1 MSYTKSAFL
10 ALTPKKTRKIKAF
23 NPLQFVTRC
32 GIFSVT
38 VTLNIGGVM
47 YLNTT
52 VRIPE
57 IKGKIITKKKGGA
70 TYILYQY
77 GSEYNTDKK
86 YAIPLRAIVGKVS
99 PSDETLMFPNEK
111 YQLYFP
117 DAQIPEE
124 LPLAY
129 RSCCLKIGSCVVIRK
144 VLDEYK
150 LLPMLRKRFGDDTG
164 LILDLVSYL
173 IVEEENAGQYYP
185 DYAFTHPL
193 LTEKMAIHS
202 DSKVSRLLGTM
213 TKDQC
218 IGFLDDW
225 NRERDHKSRIYVS
238 YDSTNKNCGAGDI
251 DIVEFGKAKD
261 DKGLPVFN
269 LSIAM
274 DKTNRVPL
282 FYEEY
287 PGSIT
292 DVSQFTFMVDK
303 AIEYDYKKI
312 GFILDRGYFSKE
324 NIRYIEDNGYT
335 FIIMCKGCKALVSD
349 LVFKNQGSF
358 ETRRE
363 AAIRSYKVY
372 GITVSGRL
380 YDDDTK
386 DRYFHIYYNPSR
398 QAAER
403 EQMEQRIEKFRQFL
417 DKHIGKQVKF
427 GKTYQEYFH
436 LHYDRNGIFRGADE
450 RCDVIE
456 RELQLCGYFCIIT
469 SEKMTASQA
478 LIQYKGRDISEKLFR
493 SDKTFIGSRSER
505 VQSSQ
510 SMSSKIF
517 IEFVALIV
525 RNRIYN
531 LLKEQ
536 MIRMD
541 ARQKYMTVPAAIR
554 ELEKIEM
561 IRRNNKVYKLDHAVT
576 RTQKA
581 ILSSFG
587 IDETDIKKSAE
598 EYSKLLATTQS
609 FITKEEPDDGEEE
622 ID

>member
-1 MSYTKSAFL
+1 
-10 ALTPKKTRKIKAF
+10 
-23 NPLQFVTRC
+23 
-32 GIFSVT
+32 
-38 VTLNIGGVM
+38 M

-52 VRIPE
+52 VKIPE
-57 IKGKIITKKKGGA
+57 MKGKIITKKKGST

-77 GSEYNTDKK
+77 GNEYNPEKR
-86 YAIPLRAIVGKVS
+86 YAVPLRAIVGKVS
-99 PSDETLMFPNEK
+99 TEDPSVMFPNEK
-111 YQLYFP
+111 FQIYFP

-124 LPLAY
+124 LPFAY
-129 RSCCLKIGSCVVIRK
+129 RSCCLKLGSCVIIRK

-150 LLPMLRKRFGDDTG
+150 LAPMLRKRFGDDTG

-193 LTEKMAIHS
+193 NSEKMTIYS
-202 DSKVSRLLGTM
+202 DSKVSRLLSSI

-218 IGFLDDW
+218 ISFLDDW
-225 NRERDHKSRIYVS
+225 NKHRDHKSRIYIS
-238 YDSTNKNCGAGDI
+238 YDSTNKNSDAGDI
-251 DIVEFGKAKD
+251 GIVEFGKAKD

-303 AIEYDYKKI
+303 VIEYGYRKI

-324 NIRYIEDNGYT
+324 NIRYIDENDYS
-335 FIIMCKGCKALVSD
+335 FIIMCKGCKALVSS
-349 LVFKNQGSF
+349 LVLENYGKF
-358 ETRRE
+358 ETKRE
-363 AAIRSYKVY
+363 SAIRAYKVY
-372 GITVSGRL
+372 GTTVSGRL
-380 YDDDTK
+380 YEDDTK
-386 DRYFHIYYNPSR
+386 DRFFHIFYNPSK

-403 EQMEQRIEKFRQFL
+403 EHLEQRIEKLRQFL
-417 DKHIGKQVKF
+417 DKHIGKDDKF
-427 GKTYQEYFH
+427 GKTYQDYFQ
-436 LHYDRNGIFRGADE
+436 LLYDKKGILRGVQE
-450 RCDVIE
+450 RADVIE

-478 LIQYKGRDISEKLFR
+478 LVQYKGRDISEKLFR
-493 SDKTFIGSRSER
+493 SDKTFIGSKSER

-510 SMSSKIF
+510 SMSSKTF

-536 MIRMD
+536 MLRMD
-541 ARQKYMTVPAAIR
+541 TKQKYMTVPAAIR

-561 IRRNNKVYKLDHAVT
+561 VRRSGGSYKLDHAVT
-576 RTQKA
+576 KTQKI

-587 IDETDIKKSAE
+587 LDETNIKDSAE
-598 EYSKLLATTQS
+598 EISKLLATSQS
-609 FITKEEPDDGEEE
+609 LISREEPDDGEEE
-622 ID
+622 IN

>member
-1 MSYTKSAFL
+1 
-10 ALTPKKTRKIKAF
+10 
-23 NPLQFVTRC
+23 
-32 GIFSVT
+32 
-38 VTLNIGGVM
+38 M

-52 VRIPE
+52 VKIPE
-57 IKGKIITKKKGGA
+57 MKGKIITKKKGGT

-77 GSEYNTDKK
+77 GSDYNQEKR
-86 YAIPLRAIVGKVS
+86 YAVPLRAIVGKVS
-99 PSDETLMFPNEK
+99 ADDPSMMFPNEK
-111 YQLYFP
+111 FQTYFP
-117 DAQIPEE
+117 DVEIPEE
-124 LPLAY
+124 LPFAY
-129 RSCCLKIGSCVVIRK
+129 RSCCLKIGSCVIIRK

-150 LLPMLRKRFGDDTG
+150 LQPMLNKRFGDDTG

-173 IVEEENAGQYYP
+173 IIEEENAGQYYP
-185 DYAFTHPL
+185 DYAFNHPL
-193 LTEKMAIHS
+193 FTEKMTIYS
-202 DSKVSRLLGTM
+202 DSKVSRLLNSI

-218 IGFLDDW
+218 ISFLDDW
-225 NRERDHKSRIYVS
+225 NRNRDHKSRIYIS
-238 YDSTNKNCGAGDI
+238 YDSTNKNSDAGDI

-261 DKGLPVFN
+261 EKGLPVFN

-287 PGSIT
+287 PGSVT

-303 AIEYDYKKI
+303 VIEYGYKKI

-324 NIRYIEDNGYT
+324 NIRYIDENDYS
-335 FIIMCKGCKALVSD
+335 FIIMCKGCKALVSS
-349 LVFKNQGSF
+349 LVLENQGTF
-358 ETRRE
+358 ETKRE
-363 AAIRSYKVY
+363 SAIRSYKVY
-372 GITVSGRL
+372 GTTVSSRL
-380 YDDDTK
+380 YEDDGR
-386 DRYFHIYYNPSR
+386 DRYFHIYYNPSK

-403 EQMEQRIEKFRQFL
+403 EHLEQRVEKLRQFL
-417 DKHIGKQVKF
+417 DRHIGRTEKF
-427 GKTYQEYFH
+427 GRTYQSYFRI
-436 LHYDRNGIFRGADE
+436 HYDRKGVLRGVQE
-450 RCDVIE
+450 RTDVIE

-478 LIQYKGRDISEKLFR
+478 LVQYKGRDISEKLFR

-561 IRRNNKVYKLDHAVT
+561 VRRNSGSYKLDHAVT
-576 RTQKA
+576 KTQKT

-587 IDETDIKKSAE
+587 LDETNIAKSAE
-598 EYSKLLATTQS
+598 EIGSLLASGQS
-609 FITKEEPDDGEEE
+609 FTKKEEPYDGEEE
-622 ID
+622 IN

>member
-1 MSYTKSAFL
+1 
-10 ALTPKKTRKIKAF
+10 
-23 NPLQFVTRC
+23 
-32 GIFSVT
+32 
-38 VTLNIGGVM
+38 M

-57 IKGKIITKKKGGA
+57 IKGKIITKKKGGT

-77 GSEYNTDKK
+77 GSEYNPEKQ
-86 YAIPLRAIVGKVS
+86 YAVPLRAIVGKVS
-99 PSDETLMFPNEK
+99 PSDATLMFPNEK
-111 YQLYFP
+111 FQIYFP
-117 DAQIPEE
+117 DAEIPEE

-129 RSCCLKIGSCVVIRK
+129 RSCCLKIGACIIIGK

-150 LLPMLRKRFGDDTG
+150 LVPMLRKRFGSDTG

-173 IVEEENAGQYYP
+173 IVNEENAGQYYP
-185 DYAFTHPL
+185 DFAFTHPL
-193 LTEKMAIHS
+193 LTEKMTIYS
-202 DSKVSRLLGTM
+202 DSKVSRLLSSM

-238 YDSTNKNCGAGDI
+238 YDSTNKNSDAGDI

-287 PGSIT
+287 PGSVT

-303 AIEYDYKKI
+303 VIEYEYKKI

-324 NIRYIEDNGYT
+324 NIRYIDDNGYT
-335 FIIMCKGCKALVSD
+335 FIIMCKGCKALVSG
-349 LVFKNQGSF
+349 LVLENQGSF

-363 AAIRSYKVY
+363 SAIRSYKVY
-372 GITVSGRL
+372 GITVPGRL
-380 YDDDTK
+380 YEDDTK
-386 DRYFHIYYNPSR
+386 VRYFHIYYNPSK

-403 EQMEQRIEKFRQFL
+403 EHLEQRIEKFRQFL
-417 DKHIGKQVKF
+417 DKHIGKPERF

-436 LHYDRNGIFRGADE
+436 LHYDRKGFFRGADE
-450 RCDVIE
+450 RTDIIE

-478 LIQYKGRDISEKLFR
+478 LVQYKGRDISEKLFR

-505 VQSSQ
+505 VQSAQ

-536 MIRMD
+536 MIRMES
-541 ARQKYMTVPAAIR
+541 RQKYLTVPAALR

-561 IRRNNKVYKLDHAVT
+561 VRRNNKTYKLDHAVT
-576 RTQKA
+576 KTQKI

-587 IDETDIKKSAE
+587 LDETDISRQAE
-598 EYSKLLATTQS
+598 EYSKQLTVTQS
-609 FITKEEPDDGEEE
+609 FISKEEPDDGEEE

>member
-1 MSYTKSAFL
+1 
-10 ALTPKKTRKIKAF
+10 
-23 NPLQFVTRC
+23 
-32 GIFSVT
+32 
-38 VTLNIGGVM
+38 M

-52 VRIPE
+52 VKIPVV
-57 IKGKIITKKKGGA
+57 KGKIITKKKGGT
-70 TYILYQY
+70 TYVLYQY
-77 GSEYNTDKK
+77 GSVYNHEKR
-86 YAIPLRAIVGKVS
+86 YAVPKRTIVGKAD
-99 PSDETLMFPNEK
+99 PNDRTLMFPNERF
-111 YQLYFP
+111 QEYFP
-117 DAQIPEE
+117 DAELPEE
-124 LPLAY
+124 LPFAY
-129 RSCCLKIGSCVVIRK
+129 RSCCLRIGAYAVIRK

-150 LLPMLRKRFGDDTG
+150 LQSLLKKRFGDDTG

-173 IVEEENAGQYYP
+173 VIEEENAGQYYP
-185 DYAFTHPL
+185 DFAFTHPL
-193 LTEKMAIHS
+193 FSEKMKIYS
-202 DSKVSRLLGTM
+202 DVKICRLLKSM

-225 NRERDHKSRIYVS
+225 NKKRDHKSRIYIS
-238 YDSTNKNCGAGDI
+238 YDSTNKNSEAGDI
-251 DIVEFGKAKD
+251 SLVEFGKAKD

-274 DKTNRVPL
+274 DKMNRVPL

-324 NIRYIEDNGYT
+324 NIRYIDQNDYT
-335 FIIMCKGCKALVSD
+335 FIIMCRGCKALVSS
-349 LVFKNQGSF
+349 LVLEKRGSF
-358 ETRRE
+358 ETKRE
-363 AAIRSYKVY
+363 ASIRSYKVY
-372 GITVSGRL
+372 GTTVRRKL
-380 YDDDTK
+380 YEDDTK

-403 EQMEQRIEKFRQFL
+403 EKLEQKVERLSQFL
-417 DKHIGKQVKF
+417 KKNVNTQVKF
-427 GKTYQEYFH
+427 GKTYQDYFH
-436 LHYDRNGIFRGADE
+436 LHYDKNGLFVGADE
-450 RCDVIE
+450 RSDVIE

-469 SEKMTASQA
+469 SEKMTVSQA
-478 LIQYKGRDISEKLFR
+478 LIQYKGRDISEKLFQ

-536 MIRMD
+536 MLQLES
-541 ARQKYMTVPAAIR
+541 RQKYMTVPAAIR
-554 ELEKIEM
+554 EREKIEM
-561 IRRNNKVYKLDHAVT
+561 VRRNGKDYKLDHAVT
-576 RTQKA
+576 KNQKI

-587 IDETDIKKSAE
+587 MDEDNIRKSADDIR
-598 EYSKLLATTQS
+598 KQLANSQS
-609 FITKEEPDDGEEE
+609 LMKKEDQDDGKEE
-622 ID
+622 IC

>member
-1 MSYTKSAFL
+1 
-10 ALTPKKTRKIKAF
+10 
-23 NPLQFVTRC
+23 
-32 GIFSVT
+32 
-38 VTLNIGGVM
+38 M

-52 VRIPE
+52 VKIPE
-57 IKGKIITKKKGGA
+57 IKGKIVSKKKGGT

-77 GSEYNTDKK
+77 GSDYNPEKK
-86 YAIPLRAIVGKVS
+86 YAVPLRAIIGKVS
-99 PSDETLMFPNEK
+99 PADATLMYPNEK
-111 YQLYFP
+111 FQVYFP
-117 DAQIPEE
+117 DASIPDE

-129 RSCCLKIGSCVVIRK
+129 RSCCLRIGACVIIRK
-144 VLDEYK
+144 VLDEYS
-150 LLPMLRKRFGDDTG
+150 LVPMLRKRFGNDAG
-164 LILDLVSYL
+164 LMLDLVSYL

-185 DYAFTHPL
+185 DFAFTHPL
-193 LTEKMAIHS
+193 LAEKMTIYS
-202 DSKVSRLLGTM
+202 DSKVSRLLSSI

-225 NRERDHKSRIYVS
+225 NARRDHKSRIYVS
-238 YDSTNKNCGAGDI
+238 YDSTNKNSEAGDI

-287 PGSIT
+287 PGSVT
-292 DVSQFTFMVDK
+292 DVSQFTCMVDK
-303 AIEYDYKKI
+303 VMEYGYKKI
-312 GFILDRGYFSKE
+312 GFILDRGYFSRE
-324 NIRYIEDNGYT
+324 NIRYIDENGYT
-335 FIIMCKGCKALVSD
+335 FIIMCKGCKALVSS
-349 LVFKNQGSF
+349 LVLSIQGSF
-358 ETRRE
+358 ETKRE
-363 AAIRSYKVY
+363 AAIRAYRVY
-372 GITVSGRL
+372 GVTTAARL
-380 YDDDTK
+380 YEDDTE
-386 DRYFHIYYNPSR
+386 DRYFHIYYNPSK

-403 EQMEQRIEKFRQFL
+403 EQLEQRVEKLRQFM
-417 DKHIGKQVKF
+417 DRHIGKDVRF

-436 LHYDRNGIFRGADE
+436 LHYDRRGYFRGADE
-450 RCDVIE
+450 RTDVIE

-469 SEKMTASQA
+469 SDKMTAAQA

-493 SDKTFIGSRSER
+493 TDKTFIGSRSER

-536 MIRMD
+536 MIRTESK
-541 ARQKYMTVPAAIR
+541 QKYMTVPAAIR

-561 IRRNNKVYKLDHAVT
+561 VRRNNGTYKLDHAVT
-576 RTQKA
+576 KTQKV

-587 IDETDIKKSAE
+587 MDEDDIIQRAE
-598 EYSKLLATTQS
+598 EFGKLLSTTQS
-609 FITKEEPDDGEEE
+609 YLSKEEPDDGEEE

>member
-1 MSYTKSAFL
+1 
-10 ALTPKKTRKIKAF
+10 
-23 NPLQFVTRC
+23 
-32 GIFSVT
+32 
-38 VTLNIGGVM
+38 M

-52 VRIPE
+52 VKIPE
-57 IKGKIITKKKGGA
+57 LKGKIISKKKGGT

-77 GSEYNTDKK
+77 GSEYNPDKK
-86 YAIPLRAIVGKVS
+86 YAVPLRTIVGKVS
-99 PSDETLMFPNEK
+99 PSDATLMFPNEK
-111 YQLYFP
+111 FQTYFP

-124 LPLAY
+124 LPFAY
-129 RSCCLKIGSCVVIRK
+129 RSCCLKIGSCVIIQK

-150 LLPMLRKRFGDDTG
+150 LVPMLRKRFGNDTG
-164 LILDLVSYL
+164 LMLDLVSYL
-173 IVEEENAGQYYP
+173 IIEEENAGQYYP
-185 DYAFTHPL
+185 DFAFTHPL
-193 LTEKMAIHS
+193 MTEKMTIYS
-202 DSKVSRLLGTM
+202 DSKVSRLLSSM

-225 NRERDHKSRIYVS
+225 NLNRDHKSRIYIS
-238 YDSTNKNCGAGDI
+238 YDSTNKNSEAGDI

-261 DKGLPVFN
+261 EKGLPVFN

-287 PGSIT
+287 PGSVT

-303 AIEYDYKKI
+303 VIEYGYRKI

-324 NIRYIEDNGYT
+324 NIRYIDENDYT
-335 FIIMCKGCKALVSD
+335 FIIMCKGCKALVSS
-349 LVFKNQGSF
+349 LVLQNRGTF
-358 ETRRE
+358 ETKRE
-363 AAIRSYKVY
+363 SAIRSYKVY
-372 GITVSGRL
+372 GITAAAKL
-380 YDDDTK
+380 YEDDTQ
-386 DRYFHIYYNPSR
+386 DRYFHIYYNPSK

-403 EQMEQRIEKFRQFL
+403 EHLEQWIEKLRQFM
-417 DKHIGKQVKF
+417 DKHIGKDEKF

-436 LHYDRNGIFRGADE
+436 LHYDRKGRFRGADE
-450 RCDVIE
+450 RTDVIE

-469 SEKMTASQA
+469 SEKMTATQA
-478 LIQYKGRDISEKLFR
+478 LVQYKGRDISEKLFR
-493 SDKTFIGSRSER
+493 SDKTFIGSKSER

-536 MIRMD
+536 MIRMETK
-541 ARQKYMTVPAAIR
+541 RKYMTVPAAIR

-561 IRRNNKVYKLDHAVT
+561 VRRSNGVYKLDHAVT
-576 RTQKA
+576 KTQKI

-587 IDETDIKKSAE
+587 LDETNISKSAE
-598 EYSKLLATTQS
+598 EYSRLLSAAQS
-609 FITKEEPDDGEEE
+609 FTNKEEPDDGEEE
-622 ID
+622 IN

>member
-1 MSYTKSAFL
+1 
-10 ALTPKKTRKIKAF
+10 
-23 NPLQFVTRC
+23 
-32 GIFSVT
+32 
-38 VTLNIGGVM
+38 M
-47 YLNTT
+47 YFNTT
-52 VRIPE
+52 VKIPE
-57 IKGKIITKKKGGA
+57 IKGKIITKKKGA
-70 TYILYQY
+70 TTYILYQY
-77 GSEYNTDKK
+77 GNEYNPEKQ
-86 YAIPLRAIVGKVS
+86 YSVPLRAIVGKACVDN
-99 PSDETLMFPNEK
+99 PSLMFPNEK
-111 YQLYFP
+111 FQIYFP
-117 DAQIPEE
+117 DTQLPEE
-124 LPLAY
+124 LPFAY
-129 RSCCLKIGSCVVIRK
+129 RSCCLKIGSCAIIRK

-150 LLPMLRKRFGDDTG
+150 LMPMLRKRFGDDTG

-193 LTEKMAIHS
+193 HSEKMTIYS
-202 DSKVSRLLGTM
+202 DSKVSRLLSSM

-225 NRERDHKSRIYVS
+225 NKYRDHKSRIYIS
-238 YDSTNKNCGAGDI
+238 YDSTNKNSEAGDI
-251 DIVEFGKAKD
+251 GIVEFGKAKD

-303 AIEYDYKKI
+303 VIEYGYRKI
-312 GFILDRGYFSKE
+312 GFILDRGYFSKD
-324 NIRYIEDNGYT
+324 NIRYIDENDYS
-335 FIIMCKGCKALVSD
+335 FIIMCKGCKALVSS
-349 LVFKNQGSF
+349 LVLENYGKF
-358 ETRRE
+358 ETKRE
-363 AAIRSYKVY
+363 SAIRSYKVY
-372 GITVSGRL
+372 GTTVPGRL
-380 YDDDTK
+380 YEDDTK
-386 DRYFHIYYNPSR
+386 ERYFHIYYNPAK

-403 EQMEQRIEKFRQFL
+403 EHLEQRIEKLRQFL
-417 DKHIGKQVKF
+417 DKHIGKEEKF
-427 GKTYQEYFH
+427 GKTYQNYFR
-436 LHYDRNGIFRGADE
+436 LLYDKKGILRGVQE
-450 RCDVIE
+450 RADVIE
-456 RELQLCGYFCIIT
+456 QELQLCGYFCIIT

-478 LIQYKGRDISEKLFR
+478 LSQYKGRDISEKLFR

-536 MIRMD
+536 MLRMD
-541 ARQKYMTVPAAIR
+541 SRQKFMTVPAAIR

-561 IRRNNKVYKLDHAVT
+561 VRRNGRSYKLDHAVT
-576 RTQKA
+576 KTQKT
-581 ILSSFG
+581 ILGSFG
-587 IDETDIKKSAE
+587 LDETNIKEIAE
-598 EYSKLLATTQS
+598 EISKLLATRQS
-609 FITKEEPDDGEEE
+609 LISREEPDDGEEE

>member
-1 MSYTKSAFL
+1 MSSILVRLLKNQGNKRFL
-10 ALTPKKTRKIKAF
+10 ALAF
-23 NPLQFVTRC
+23 PT
-32 GIFSVT
+32 
-38 VTLNIGGVM
+38 M

-57 IKGKIITKKKGGA
+57 IKGKIITKKKGGT

-77 GSEYNTDKK
+77 GSEYNPEKR
-86 YAIPLRAIVGKVS
+86 YAVPLRAIIGKVS
-99 PSDETLMFPNEK
+99 PSDAALMFPNEK
-111 YQLYFP
+111 FQTYFL
-117 DAQIPEE
+117 DAEIPEE

-129 RSCCLKIGSCVVIRK
+129 RSCCLRIGSCVIIRK

-150 LLPMLRKRFGDDTG
+150 LVPMLRKRFGSDTG

-173 IVEEENAGQYYP
+173 IVDEENAGQYYP
-185 DYAFTHPL
+185 DFAFTHPL
-193 LTEKMAIHS
+193 LTEKMTIYS
-202 DSKVSRLLGTM
+202 DSKVSRLLSSM

-225 NRERDHKSRIYVS
+225 NRERDHKSRIYIS
-238 YDSTNKNCGAGDI
+238 YDSANKNSDAGDI

-282 FYEEY
+282 FYGEY
-287 PGSIT
+287 LGSVI

-303 AIEYDYKKI
+303 VIEYEYKKI

-324 NIRYIEDNGYT
+324 NIRYIDDNGYT
-335 FIIMCKGCKALVSD
+335 FIIMCKGCKALVSG
-349 LVFKNQGSF
+349 LVLENQGSF

-363 AAIRSYKVY
+363 SAIRSYKFY

-380 YDDDTK
+380 YEDDTK
-386 DRYFHIYYNPSR
+386 DRYFHIYNNPSK

-403 EQMEQRIEKFRQFL
+403 KHLEQRIEKFRQFL
-417 DKHIGKQVKF
+417 DKHIGKPERF
-427 GKTYQEYFH
+427 GKAYQEYFH
-436 LHYDRNGIFRGADE
+436 LHYDRNGFFRGADE
-450 RCDVIE
+450 RTDVIE

-469 SEKMTASQA
+469 SEKMTASQT
-478 LIQYKGRDISEKLFR
+478 LVQYKGRDISEKLFR

-505 VQSSQ
+505 VESAQSIF
-510 SMSSKIF
+510 SKIF

-536 MIRMD
+536 MIRMES
-541 ARQKYMTVPAAIR
+541 RQKYLTVPAAIR

-561 IRRNNKVYKLDHAVT
+561 VRRNNKVYKLDHAVT
-576 RTQKA
+576 KTQKI

-587 IDETDIKKSAE
+587 LDETDISRNAE
-598 EYSKLLATTQS
+598 EYSKMLTATQS
-609 FITKEEPDDGEEE
+609 FMNKEEPDDGEEE

>member
-1 MSYTKSAFL
+1 
-10 ALTPKKTRKIKAF
+10 
-23 NPLQFVTRC
+23 
-32 GIFSVT
+32 
-38 VTLNIGGVM
+38 M

-57 IKGKIITKKKGGA
+57 IKGKIITKKKGGT

-77 GSEYNTDKK
+77 GSEYNPEKQ
-86 YAIPLRAIVGKVS
+86 YAVPLRAIVGKVS
-99 PSDETLMFPNEK
+99 PSDATLMFPNEK
-111 YQLYFP
+111 FQTYFP
-117 DAQIPEE
+117 DAEIPEE

-129 RSCCLKIGSCVVIRK
+129 RSCCLKIGTCIIIGK

-150 LLPMLRKRFGDDTG
+150 LVPMLRKRFGSDTG

-173 IVEEENAGQYYP
+173 IVNEENAGQYYP
-185 DYAFTHPL
+185 DFAFTHPL
-193 LTEKMAIHS
+193 LTEKMTIYS
-202 DSKVSRLLGTM
+202 DSKVSRLLSSM

-238 YDSTNKNCGAGDI
+238 YDSTNKNSDAGDI

-287 PGSIT
+287 PGSVT

-303 AIEYDYKKI
+303 VIEYEYKKI

-324 NIRYIEDNGYT
+324 NIRYIDDNGYT
-335 FIIMCKGCKALVSD
+335 FIIMCKGCKALVSG
-349 LVFKNQGSF
+349 LVLENQGSF

-363 AAIRSYKVY
+363 SAIRSYKVY
-372 GITVSGRL
+372 GITVPGRL
-380 YDDDTK
+380 YEDDTK
-386 DRYFHIYYNPSR
+386 VRYFHIYYNPSK

-403 EQMEQRIEKFRQFL
+403 EHLEQRIEKFRQFL
-417 DKHIGKQVKF
+417 DKHIGKPERF

-436 LHYDRNGIFRGADE
+436 LHYDRKGFFRGADE
-450 RCDVIE
+450 RTDIIE

-478 LIQYKGRDISEKLFR
+478 LVQYKGRDISEKLFR

-505 VQSSQ
+505 VQSAQ

-536 MIRMD
+536 MIRMES
-541 ARQKYMTVPAAIR
+541 RQKYLTVPAALR

-561 IRRNNKVYKLDHAVT
+561 VRRNNKTYKLDHAVT
-576 RTQKA
+576 KTQKI

-587 IDETDIKKSAE
+587 LDETDISRQAE
-598 EYSKLLATTQS
+598 KYSKQLTVTQS
-609 FITKEEPDDGEEE
+609 FISKEEPDDGEEE
-622 ID
+622 IDRYN

>member
-1 MSYTKSAFL
+1 
-10 ALTPKKTRKIKAF
+10 
-23 NPLQFVTRC
+23 
-32 GIFSVT
+32 
-38 VTLNIGGVM
+38 M

-52 VRIPE
+52 VKIPE
-57 IKGKIITKKKGGA
+57 IKGKIITKKKGGT

-77 GSEYNTDKK
+77 GSEYNQDKR
-86 YAIPLRAIVGKVS
+86 YAVPQRAIVGKVS
-99 PSDETLMFPNEK
+99 PDDPGLMFPNDK
-111 YQLYFP
+111 FMVYFP
-117 DAQIPEE
+117 DAEIPEE
-124 LPLAY
+124 LPFAY
-129 RSCCLKIGSCVVIRK
+129 RSCCLKIGSCVIIRK

-150 LLPMLRKRFGDDTG
+150 LVPMLAKRFGRETG
-164 LILDLVSYL
+164 LILDLISYL

-185 DYAFTHPL
+185 DFAFTHPL
-193 LTEKMAIHS
+193 FTEKMTIYS
-202 DSKVSRLLGTM
+202 DSKVCRLLNSITR
-213 TKDQC
+213 DQC
-218 IGFLDDW
+218 ISFLDDW
-225 NRERDHKSRIYVS
+225 NKNRDHKSRIYIS
-238 YDSTNKNCGAGDI
+238 YDSTNKNSDAGDI
-251 DIVEFGKAKD
+251 SIVEYGKPND

-303 AIEYDYKKI
+303 VIEYGYEKI

-324 NIRYIEDNGYT
+324 NIQYIDKNKYT
-335 FIIMCKGCKALVSD
+335 FIIMCKGCRALVSS
-349 LVFKNQGSF
+349 LVLENRGSF
-358 ETRRE
+358 ETTRE

-372 GITVSGRL
+372 GTTVTAKL
-380 YDDDTK
+380 YEDDTK

-403 EQMEQRIEKFRQFL
+403 EHFEQRIEKLRQFL
-417 DKHIGKQVKF
+417 DKHIGKEERF
-427 GKTYQEYFH
+427 GKTYQDLFH
-436 LHYDRNGIFRGADE
+436 LHYDKKGTFLGADE
-450 RCDVIE
+450 RTDVIE
-456 RELQLCGYFCIIT
+456 RELMLCGYFCIIT

-493 SDKTFIGSRSER
+493 SDKTFIGSKSER

-531 LLKEQ
+531 LLKDQ
-536 MIRMD
+536 MIRMES
-541 ARQKYMTVPAAIR
+541 RQKYMTVPAAIR

-561 IRRNNKVYKLDHAVT
+561 VRRNNGDYKLDHAVT
-576 RTQKA
+576 KTQKI

-587 IDETDIKKSAE
+587 LDEDDISNSADE
-598 EYSKLLATTQS
+598 ISKQLASSQS
-609 FITKEEPDDGEEE
+609 LMNREVPDDGTEEVC
-622 ID
+622 

>member
-1 MSYTKSAFL
+1 
-10 ALTPKKTRKIKAF
+10 
-23 NPLQFVTRC
+23 
-32 GIFSVT
+32 
-38 VTLNIGGVM
+38 M

-52 VRIPE
+52 VPIPE
-57 IKGKIITKKKGGA
+57 IKGKIITKKKGGT

-77 GSEYNTDKK
+77 GSEYNPEKQ
-86 YAIPLRAIVGKVS
+86 YAVPLRAIVGKVS
-99 PSDETLMFPNEK
+99 PSDATLMFPNEK
-111 YQLYFP
+111 FQTYFP
-117 DAQIPEE
+117 DAEIPEE

-129 RSCCLKIGSCVVIRK
+129 RSCCLKIGACIIIGK

-150 LLPMLRKRFGDDTG
+150 LVPMLRKRFGSDTG

-173 IVEEENAGQYYP
+173 IVNEENAGQYYP
-185 DYAFTHPL
+185 DFAFTHPL
-193 LTEKMAIHS
+193 LTEKMTIYS
-202 DSKVSRLLGTM
+202 DSKVSRLLSSM

-238 YDSTNKNCGAGDI
+238 YDSTNKNSDAGDI

-287 PGSIT
+287 PGSVT

-303 AIEYDYKKI
+303 VIEYEYKKI

-324 NIRYIEDNGYT
+324 NIRYIDDNGYT
-335 FIIMCKGCKALVSD
+335 FIIMCKGCKALVSG
-349 LVFKNQGSF
+349 LVLENQGSF

-363 AAIRSYKVY
+363 SAIRSYKVY
-372 GITVSGRL
+372 GITVPGRL
-380 YDDDTK
+380 YEDDTK
-386 DRYFHIYYNPSR
+386 VRYFHIYYNPSK

-403 EQMEQRIEKFRQFL
+403 EHLEQRIEKFRQFL
-417 DKHIGKQVKF
+417 DKHIGKPERF

-436 LHYDRNGIFRGADE
+436 LHYDRKGFFRGADE
-450 RCDVIE
+450 RTDIIE

-478 LIQYKGRDISEKLFR
+478 LVQYKGRDISEKLFR

-505 VQSSQ
+505 VQSAQ

-536 MIRMD
+536 MIRMES
-541 ARQKYMTVPAAIR
+541 RQKYLTVPAALR

-561 IRRNNKVYKLDHAVT
+561 VRRNNKTYKLDHAVT
-576 RTQKA
+576 KTQKI

-587 IDETDIKKSAE
+587 LDETDISRQAE
-598 EYSKLLATTQS
+598 EYSKQLTVTQS
-609 FITKEEPDDGEEE
+609 FISKEEPDDGEEE